1 MRVLRSSCSYFIFRS
16 RHFHFQ
22 FSFQINECTRTSN
35 LLDWMY
41 VHVLSSLL
49 LCCIFEGSKK
59 IRIYIMTKNI
69 SCDIHCSV
77 TFGWEQKLYFCYDS
91 SDPVG
96 PSMIPIKTIVIEQVR
111 RDISSLKQAYV
122 KLACNRVISPGI
134 SHIAC
139 ESVETAIRNFMFGC
153 LFSIFH
159 HAIKN
164 VSLIENTDQTFS
176 L

>member
-1 MRVLRSSCSYFIFRS
+1 
-16 RHFHFQ
+16 
-22 FSFQINECTRTSN
+22 
-35 LLDWMY
+35 MY
-41 VHVLSSLL
+41 VHVLSCLL

-59 IRIYIMTKNI
+59 IRIYIMAKNE
-69 SCDIHCSV
+69 SCDIHCCYVVELAVGS
-77 TFGWEQKLYFCYDS
+77 EQKLYFCYDS

-96 PSMIPIKTIVIEQVR
+96 PSMIPIKTIAIEQVR
-111 RDISSLKQAYV
+111 RDISSVKQAYV

-139 ESVETAIRNFMFGC
+139 ESVETAIRTFMFGC

>member
-1 MRVLRSSCSYFIFRS
+1 
-16 RHFHFQ
+16 
-22 FSFQINECTRTSN
+22 
-35 LLDWMY
+35 MY
-41 VHVLSSLL
+41 VHVLSLL
-49 LCCIFEGSKK
+49 LVCCIFECSKK
-59 IRIYIMTKNI
+59 IRIYIMTKKRKLRYTLLCYVVELAVG
-69 SCDIHCSV
+69 S
-77 TFGWEQKLYFCYDS
+77 EQKLYFCYDS

-111 RDISSLKQAYV
+111 LDISSIKQAYV
-122 KLACNRVISPGI
+122 KFACNRVISPGK

-139 ESVETAIRNFMFGC
+139 ESVETGIWTFMFGC

-176 L
+176 LYLG

>member
-1 MRVLRSSCSYFIFRS
+1 MLC
-16 RHFHFQ
+16 
-22 FSFQINECTRTSN
+22 
-35 LLDWMY
+35 Y
-41 VHVLSSLL
+41 VVELAV
-49 LCCIFEGSKK
+49 GS
-59 IRIYIMTKNI
+59 
-69 SCDIHCSV
+69 
-77 TFGWEQKLYFCYDS
+77 EQKLYFCYDS

-111 RDISSLKQAYV
+111 RDISSVKQAYV

-139 ESVETAIRNFMFGC
+139 ESVDFYVWLF

-159 HAIKN
+159 HAIKY